1 MNKVCKLS
9 RELTKSFGICQ
20 HIFDIQLSVVVNDL
34 LVVVEHEERIMND
47 SISKGMTIFV
57 QKLTHHTY

>member
-1 MNKVCKLS
+1 MNEVCKLS

-20 HIFDIQLSVVVNDL
+20 HKYDIQLLVVVNDL

-47 SISKGMTIFV
+47 SI
-57 QKLTHHTY
+57 L

>member
-1 MNKVCKLS
+1 MNEVCKLS

-47 SISKGMTIFV
+47 SI
-57 QKLTHHTY
+57 L